1 MEKVHVPIAEVVE
14 GSCNLEVSA
23 ANNPGDDMANIDSNR
38 HLVFSLRI
46 PKKSIEIAQVNHV
59 HVSLESSHGEN
70 LLDHLVRGRGHPQL
84 VHEERDE
91 PDLVGVAERRRLL
104 QNLFDQP
111 QNVLGLGGVALRVLG
126 EESLQLD
133 HRVEGSASELLQ
145 ALAGQM
151 HEHVLEEDKPLR
163 IPNDRKGKCQRVVT
177 VVRT

>member
-46 PKKSIEIAQVNHV
+46 PKPIYQSLKLDFNITSQTFI
-59 HVSLESSHGEN
+59 SLESSHGEN

-84 VHEERDE
+84 MHEERDE
-91 PDLVGVAERRRLL
+91 PDLVSVAERRRLL

-163 IPNDRKGKCQRVVT
+163 S
-177 VVRT
+177 